1 MKCYTKI
8 SEDVLEIEPEVVD
21 AAKELKVGT
30 YTTTPVKSS
39 YGYHIVYLKSQDK
52 KPELNDDVTNKIKT
66 IVGNEIAQE
75 PNFYVKALKAD
86 YESKLQA
93 ERSDANRV
101 ANELSLVKRKLEKY
115 ETDYIAKQEKVAS
128 ALITAEDQAK
138 KIIENS
144 RSEAIQEKDRI
155 EHLIEMEKE
164 KLLDMKREVIDLKE
178 KTVGLL
184 DKYSQEINNLLD

>member
-1 MKCYTKI
+1 MENEKKFAT
-8 SEDVLEIEPEVVD
+8 EMF
-21 AAKELKVGT
+21 
-30 YTTTPVKSS
+30 
-39 YGYHIVYLKSQDK
+39 GYDK
-52 KPELNDDVTNKIKT
+52 KQVE
-66 IVGNEIAQE
+66 E
-75 PNFYVKALKAD
+75 YVKAMKAE

-93 ERSDANRV
+93 ERSDNNRI

-115 ETDYIAKQEKVAS
+115 ETDYISKQEKVAS

-138 KIIENS
+138 KIIEDS

-178 KTVGLL
+178 KTIDIL
-184 DKYSQEINNLLD
+184 DRYSQEISSLIDQ